1 MTVDGLKTDLS
12 RYEPSETVARVLS
25 VIERLGMT
33 VLARVD
39 HAAAAATVGME
50 LRPTEVILF
59 GNPKTGTPLMQ
70 DAQTMGVD
78 LPLKV
83 LVWQDEQDRTWV
95 SYNDPFWLAA
105 RHKVAEGSTPILE
118 MMAQALAKI
127 VEATSSNS
135 TQ

>member
-1 MTVDGLKTDLS
+1 MTVDGLKTYLS
-12 RYEPSETVARVLS
+12 RYEPSETVTRVLS
-25 VIERLGMT
+25 AIERLGMT

-135 TQ
+135 TH